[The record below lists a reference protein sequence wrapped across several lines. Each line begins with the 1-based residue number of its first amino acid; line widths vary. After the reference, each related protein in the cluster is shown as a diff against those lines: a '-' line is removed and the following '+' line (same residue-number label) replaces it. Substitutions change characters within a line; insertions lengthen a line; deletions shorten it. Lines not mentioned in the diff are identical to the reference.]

1 MPAPRLSMRKTREI
15 LRLRWEL
22 GLSLRE
28 AARSCDV
35 SPSTVSDCLGRA
47 TVAGLSWP
55 LPSDLDDTTLEA
67 KLYPADSSERNK
79 AAPDLKHVHREL
91 RRKGVT
97 LELLW
102 QEYRALHPE
111 GYGYSRFC
119 DLYRDFRKGLDVV
132 MRQSHTP
139 GEKLF
144 VDFAGMTLPIVNA
157 QTGEVH
163 EAEVFV
169 AAMGAS
175 SFTYAEA
182 LHSQEL
188 RCWLSA
194 HVNTFEF
201 LGGVPRV
208 TVPDNLKAGVTKPS
222 FYDPEINRSY
232 QDLAEYYGT
241 VVIPTRVRKPRDKAK
256 VENAV
261 QQIERWVLAP
271 LRNQRFFSIAEAN
284 REIRERLNWLNDRP
298 LTKLDCTRR
307 QLFEQLDKPAL
318 AALPSKRF
326 ELPIWKCNVGVNIDY
341 HIEFERHYYS
351 VPYVLVRKRVDVRAT
366 DTTIECFHQGQR
378 VAAHA
383 RSFVVGRYTTLPEH
397 RPRAHRHFAEWS
409 PSRLIRW
416 ATAVGPGTAD
426 VVRFILE
433 NKKHPEQG
441 YRSALG
447 VIRLAGRYGK
457 ERVECASLRAAE
469 LHSMSYRTIH
479 SLLKS
484 GLERKPLTKPASAA
498 LPDHENVRGAD
509 YYNV

>member
-1 MPAPRLSMRKTREI
+1 
-15 LRLRWEL
+15 
-22 GLSLRE
+22 
-28 AARSCDV
+28 
-35 SPSTVSDCLGRA
+35 
-47 TVAGLSWP
+47 LSWP
-55 LPSDLDDTTLEA
+55 LPSDLDDAVLEA

-102 QEYRALHPE
+102 QEYRALHPD

-144 VDFAGMTLPIVNA
+144 VDFAGMRLPIINA

-194 HVNTFEF
+194 HVNTYEF

-232 QDLAEYYGT
+232 QDLAEYYGI
-241 VVIPTRVRKPRDKAK
+241 VVIPTRVRKPRDKSK

-261 QQIERWVLAP
+261 QQVERWVLAP
-271 LRNQRFFSIAEAN
+271 LRNQRFFSLSEAN
-284 REIRERLNWLNDRP
+284 REIRERLIWLNDLRSGASRSARAARRP
-298 LTKLDCTRR
+298 ARCHLDHR
-307 QLFEQLDKPAL
+307 
-318 AALPSKRF
+318 
-326 ELPIWKCNVGVNIDY
+326 
-341 HIEFERHYYS
+341 
-351 VPYVLVRKRVDVRAT
+351 
-366 DTTIECFHQGQR
+366 R
-378 VAAHA
+378 VAAPSRDLAHV
-383 RSFVVGRYTTLPEH
+383 RRRTNYRRC
-397 RPRAHRHFAEWS
+397 RPRPAAAQLAPHQATGRVHEKNPIQLDRRKHLVKMTTS
-409 PSRLIRW
+409 RVPSLRS
-416 ATAVGPGTAD
+416 D
-426 VVRFILE
+426 
-433 NKKHPEQG
+433 
-441 YRSALG
+441 RSASIG
-447 VIRLAGRYGK
+447 KRDRLPSEHPLAIVGI
-457 ERVECASLRAAE
+457 C
-469 LHSMSYRTIH
+469 
-479 SLLKS
+479 S
-484 GLERKPLTKPASAA
+484 GSCTGS
-498 LPDHENVRGAD
+498 
-509 YYNV
+509 

>member
-15 LRLRWEL
+15 LRLRLGL

-28 AARSCDV
+28 VARSCDV
-35 SPSTVSDCLGRA
+35 SSSTVSDCIGRA
-47 TVAGLSWP
+47 AVAGLGWP
-55 LPSDLDDTTLEA
+55 LPAELDDAGLEA
-67 KLYPADSSERNK
+67 KLYPADSSNRNK
-79 AAPDLKHVHREL
+79 ATPDFQHVHREL

-119 DLYRDFRKGLDVV
+119 DLYRDFSKSLDVV
-132 MRQSHTP
+132 MRQSHAP

-144 VDFAGMTLPIVNA
+144 VDFAGMKLAITDP

-163 EAEVFV
+163 DAEVFV

-182 LHSQEL
+182 LPSQEL
-188 RCWLSA
+188 RHWLSA
-194 HVNTFEF
+194 HVHAFEY

-232 QDLAEYYGT
+232 QDLAEFYGT
-241 VVIPTRVRKPRDKAK
+241 VVIPTRVRKPRDKSK

-261 QQIERWVLAP
+261 QQVERWVLAP
-271 LRNQRFFSIAEAN
+271 LRNQRFFSFSEAN
-284 REIRERLNWLNDRP
+284 REMLERLAWLNNRP
-298 LTKLDCTRR
+298 LSKLDGTRR
-307 QLFEQLDKPAL
+307 MLFEQLDKPAL
-318 AALPSKRF
+318 GALPAKRF
-326 ELPIWKCNVGVNIDY
+326 ELPEWKSNVGVNIDY
-341 HIEFERHYYS
+341 HIEFDRHYYS
-351 VPYVLVRKRVDVRAT
+351 VPYALVRKRVDVRAT
-366 DTTIECFHQGQR
+366 DLTIECFHQGQR
-378 VAAHA
+378 VASHP
-383 RSFVVGRYTTLPEH
+383 RSFVAGKHSTLPEH

-416 ATAVGPGTAD
+416 ASTVGPGTAD
-426 VVRFILE
+426 VVRFIIE
-433 NKKHPEQG
+433 NKRHPEQG

-457 ERVECASLRAAE
+457 ERVEQASLRAAA
-469 LHSMSYRTIH
+469 LHSMSYATIH
-479 SLLKS
+479 SLLKT
-484 GLERKPLTKPASAA
+484 GLERQPMATTPSTPLPEH
-498 LPDHENVRGAD
+498 DNVRGPD
-509 YYNV
+509 YYNR